1 MKKIEKILVPLIFW
15 FVIFWGL
22 SLIINN
28 PILFPS
34 PLAVLVKMSEKLIS
48 YSFWLLFFKTGL
60 KIVFALIL
68 SQSLGVILAYLSY
81 KNPVMR
87 WISDSF
93 IAFIKTSP
101 VAVLTIILLVWLPAS
116 LISIFLVI
124 LVVLP
129 QTYLS
134 LLSSLDNID
143 RDVREMLD
151 IFRVGSKNRLKYV
164 YGRLMFQTLLS
175 SFSFVWGFAWKSGI
189 SGEIISQ
196 ARQSFGNLF
205 YQAKIY
211 LEIDELFAYSILL
224 VLLTFLLEKLI
235 LYLIRR
241 IYYAEA

>member
-22 SLIINN
+22 SLIVNN

-34 PLAVLVKMSEKLIS
+34 PYAVLVKMSEKLIS

-68 SQSLGVILAYLSY
+68 SQSLGVIFAYLSY
-81 KNPVMR
+81 RSSFMR
-87 WISDSF
+87 GISDSF
-93 IAFIKTSP
+93 MAFVKTSP

>member
-15 FVIFWGL
+15 FAIFWGL
-22 SLIINN
+22 SLIVNN
-28 PILFPS
+28 SILFPS

-68 SQSLGVILAYLSY
+68 SQSLGVIFAYLSY
-81 KNPVMR
+81 RSSFMR
-87 WISDSF
+87 GISDSF
-93 IAFIKTSP
+93 MAFVKTSP

-211 LEIDELFAYSILL
+211 LEIDEIFAYSILL

-241 IYYAEA
+241 IYYVKA